1 MPLRKKESGM
11 FLQSYGWRTRVA
23 VTAKCTLLRK
33 NPSGPQQSPSLGL
46 LPGKEHCRCLGPR
59 PDLPSGSSQGSNR
72 NEPGRPGVSDISRP
86 EADRYCVVSL
96 TCGIKKKKGQILT
109 NRLWKSGCQGV
120 GGGGSRER
128 LVRRHELSPI
138 GWTRSGEPTCTMV
151 TVT

>member
-1 MPLRKKESGM
+1 M
-11 FLQSYGWRTRVA
+11 A

-72 NEPGRPGVSDISRP
+72 NEPGRPGVSEISRP

-96 TCGIKKKKGQILT
+96 TCGIKKKKKVKFLQTDCGKVAA
-109 NRLWKSGCQGV
+109 REWGV
-120 GGGGSRER
+120 GEAGR
-128 LVRRHELSPI
+128 
-138 GWTRSGEPTCTMV
+138 GW
-151 TVT
+151 